1 MKPGF
6 LLHDFGRLSAGR
18 KIRTALVFLAC
29 WVPLDYAAHLFS
41 KNNLLCSW
49 YPNTGLA
56 VGFLAY
62 FGWPAVFLELAGRL
76 LMASLLWEVKLGP
89 LTFLSYV
96 ALPAL
101 LSYLVSVPIRR
112 AISFEG
118 RASGARVAATLMA
131 VAFGGAFFRSFL
143 IQLANILTGVFP
155 EKDFL
160 SNLLYWAAGDLIGL
174 ITLAPL
180 AILVLGPWL
189 AGERPRLTG
198 NPKFASL
205 LLLAFALLLALLL
218 YCVPERHYMFWHLVV
233 GIHLVGAWKLGF
245 RWMTLQVALVNF
257 SLSFLEYF
265 HPSHV
270 FPLEQQ
276 SFLAVLTG
284 AALYLAGLFEEQA
297 ANYRN
302 FEKLSHELI
311 HAAEEKQE
319 FRNMLSHELRTPM
332 AVILGY
338 GDLKE
343 KNPPAFLAS
352 EGPEKIR
359 SSARA
364 LHRILSRLVLLGNP
378 EGAWE
383 KSEIKRVNLVPLL
396 EEAVEKWSVEAKK
409 KNLSLVWEPP
419 SAPVEASVI
428 AEGARLILDE
438 LLDNAVKFTERGFIK
453 VKASVQNDKVN
464 VAVEDSGS
472 GIAPHF
478 PLFRTFEQES
488 GGLSRPRGGLGIGL
502 SLCRMLIEPMGG
514 RVYLA
519 WSEPGKGSRFV
530 AEFPASS

>member
-1 MKPGF
+1 VKPGF
-6 LLHDFGRLSAGR
+6 PLRDFDKLSLSR
-18 KIRTALVFLAC
+18 KIGTALVYVAC
-29 WVPLDYAAHLFS
+29 WVPLDYSAHLFS
-41 KNNLLCSW
+41 KNSLLCSW

-56 VGFLAY
+56 VGLATY
-62 FGWPAVFLELAGRL
+62 FGWPAIFLEIICRL

-96 ALPAL
+96 ALPAI
-101 LSYLVSVPIRR
+101 LSYLISVPIRR

-118 RASGARVAATLMA
+118 RASGAKLAAILMA
-131 VAFGGAFFRSFL
+131 VAFGGAFIRSFL
-143 IQLANILTGVFP
+143 VQIANILTGVFP
-155 EKDFL
+155 TKDFL
-160 SNLLYWAAGDLIGL
+160 GNLLYWAAGDLIGL

-180 AILVLGPWL
+180 MILVLGPWL
-189 AGERPRLTG
+189 AGDHPKLTD

-205 LLLAFALLLALLL
+205 LFSALVFLLAMLA

-233 GIHLVGAWKLGF
+233 GLHLAGAWKLGF
-245 RWMTLQVALVNF
+245 RWMTLQVAVVNF
-257 SLSFLEYF
+257 SLSFVEYF

-297 ANYRN
+297 ANYRS
-302 FEKLSHELI
+302 FEKFSHELI

-359 SSARA
+359 NSAQA
-364 LHRILSRLVLLGNP
+364 LYQILSRLVLLGNP

-383 KSEIKRVNLVPLL
+383 KSEIKRVNLAPLL
-396 EEAVEKWSVEAKK
+396 EEAVKKWSVEARK

-419 SAPVEASVI
+419 STPIEALVI
-428 AEGARLILDE
+428 AEGARLIVDE

-453 VKASVQNDKVN
+453 VKASAQGDKVK
-464 VAVEDSGS
+464 VEVEDSGS
-472 GIAPHF
+472 GIAPDF

-514 RVYLA
+514 KVYLA
-519 WSEPGKGSRFV
+519 WSKPGKGSQFV
-530 AEFPASS
+530 AEFPADS